1 MKKKAIFL
9 TAFIMLVCL
18 CATMFSGCLMMLHI
32 GKDIF
37 FDKDKDNE
45 NDDGKEYL
53 RHKTLQLG
61 DVKQALDGNLM
72 LDISNTY
79 YINSKEDR
87 KVEITLN
94 GGKTWQAAVCKYQGF
109 DYPYDY
115 YYKPQIEDYGK
126 ECNIAVRVAK
136 DGEYLAGK
144 ASNYFKYKIK
154 KPSGFDFEDIGGQ
167 RDIFMTKS
175 ELAAGQYVFAAQD
188 GRLVLNKYVK
198 GENGELKTQPLA
210 ENERVFEYQIL
221 DAKRAIEEMEFVRS
235 YMEDHELYYEYF
247 DNLREYCDFLDTAV
261 VTLMYFTMTSED
273 FLDYKDV
280 VYHEE
285 WTDYDRNNGIS
296 KDVYQKGIVSDF
308 KIHYD
313 GIDEDKDIVDITRE
327 GSMVCVLIRT
337 KGDSMTL
344 ESKCAVAFVELNE

>member
-9 TAFIMLVCL
+9 TAFTMLVCL

-45 NDDGKEYL
+45 NESR
-53 RHKTLQLG
+53 RHETLQLG
-61 DVKQALDGNLM
+61 DVLQALDGNLL

-79 YINSKEDR
+79 YIGLKEDR

-115 YYKPQIEDYGK
+115 YYEPQREDYGK

-144 ASNYFKYKIK
+144 ASNYLKYKIK
-154 KPSGFDFEDIGGQ
+154 KPSGFDVEDIGGQ
-167 RDIFMTKS
+167 RDIFMTKT
-175 ELAAGQYVFAAQD
+175 ELSAGQYVFSAQD

-198 GENGELKTQPLA
+198 GENGELKMQPLA
-210 ENERVFEYQIL
+210 ENEKDFEYQIL
-221 DAKRAIEEMEFVRS
+221 DVKRAIEEMEFVRS

-247 DNLREYCDFLDTAV
+247 DNLREYYDFLDTAV
-261 VTLMYFTMTSED
+261 VTLMYFAMTSED

-285 WTDYDRNNGIS
+285 WKDYDRNNGIS
-296 KDVYQKGIVSDF
+296 KDVYQKGIISDF
-308 KIHYD
+308 KI
-313 GIDEDKDIVDITRE
+313 GFDEDKDITDITRV

>member
-32 GKDIF
+32 GKNIF
-37 FDKDKDNE
+37 VDKDNE
-45 NDDGKEYL
+45 SDNENEYR
-53 RHKTLQLG
+53 RHETLQLE
-61 DVKQALDGNLM
+61 DVKQALDGNLL
-72 LDISNTY
+72 LDISNAY
-79 YINSKEDR
+79 YINSKEER
-87 KVEITLN
+87 IVEITLN
-94 GGKTWQAAVCKYQGF
+94 GGKTWQAAVYRDKGLEYT
-109 DYPYDY
+109 YDY

-126 ECNIAVRVAK
+126 ECNVAVRVAK

-144 ASNYFKYKIK
+144 ASNYFKCKIK
-154 KPSGFDFEDIGGQ
+154 KPSGFDVEDIGGQ
-167 RDIFMTKS
+167 RDIFMTKT
-175 ELAAGQYVFAAQD
+175 ELSAGQYVFSAQD

-198 GENGELKTQPLA
+198 GENGELKMQPLA
-210 ENERVFEYQIL
+210 ENEKDFEYQIL
-221 DAKRAIEEMEFVRS
+221 DVKRAIEEMEFVRS

-247 DNLREYCDFLDTAV
+247 DNLREYYDFLDTAV

-285 WTDYDRNNGIS
+285 WKDYDRNNGIS
-296 KDVYQKGIVSDF
+296 KDVYQKGIISDF
-308 KIHYD
+308 KI
-313 GIDEDKDIVDITRE
+313 GFDEDEDITDITRV

-337 KGDSMTL
+337 KGDGMTL